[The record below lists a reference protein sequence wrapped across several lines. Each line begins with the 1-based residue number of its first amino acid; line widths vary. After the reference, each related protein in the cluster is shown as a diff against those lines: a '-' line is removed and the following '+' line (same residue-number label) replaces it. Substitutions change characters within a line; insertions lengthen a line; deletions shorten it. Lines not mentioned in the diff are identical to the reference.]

1 MILFVVLLVR
11 ENSHTQNKNFI
22 PNLISRSFDRNP
34 NKKGN
39 RKGIQKTIVGPC
51 YR

>member
-39 RKGIQKTIVGPC
+39 RKGIQKTIVGTC